1 MHVLQ
6 VLISTLWIY
15 YEPLVY
21 YGIIPLSS
29 NIDSKLFSNWCF
41 YFNSMC
47 RPNKYLFSVYC
58 VPDSVAGM
66 LNYT

>member
-29 NIDSKLFSNWCF
+29 NIDSK
-41 YFNSMC
+41 YFPIGVSILIQCVDPTNI
-47 RPNKYLFSVYC
+47 YSVSTVFLILWQEC
-58 VPDSVAGM
+58 
-66 LNYT
+66 